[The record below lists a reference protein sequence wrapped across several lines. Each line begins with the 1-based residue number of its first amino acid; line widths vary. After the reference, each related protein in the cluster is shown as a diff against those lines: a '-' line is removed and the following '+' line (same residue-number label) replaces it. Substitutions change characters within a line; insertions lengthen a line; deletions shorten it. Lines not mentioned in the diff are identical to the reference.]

1 MATSSRKPNTVRRDI
16 NAAGQSMSHRRHFM
30 RGRVDHMQ
38 RFVIRLV
45 LAVLVVGLP
54 AFVAAQSGTVMPS
67 PFQVVLDS
75 NGDPVSGALIYTYMA
90 GTTTAASTYTTSV
103 LDVANANPIV
113 ADSAGRYV
121 AFLPVGASFKFVIK
135 DAGGV
140 TLRTVDG
147 ISAVPASS
155 GNTDVLGL
163 SADTISAGNV
173 VYLSDGTDGYTA
185 GTWRRASA
193 TYSARSGTVI
203 VGMAPAAIATGV
215 TGTIRLAG
223 RVTGLSGLTAGTSY
237 YVSTASGALTASLL
251 ANRRLVGVADGTTSL
266 VMAVQPKT
274 DWLAPGAVVF
284 YNLAACPS
292 GWTEYTAARGLYI
305 VGLPSGGTLAGS
317 PAAQTAL
324 SNKEN
329 RAVGQ
334 HDHTATSTVTDPGH
348 LHTSFV
354 TAGST
359 KATTGSDRDT
369 PAAGNTG
376 SATTRI
382 TVGTTVANAG
392 SVAGTNAPY
401 IQLLACV
408 KQ

>member
-1 MATSSRKPNTVRRDI
+1 
-16 NAAGQSMSHRRHFM
+16 
-30 RGRVDHMQ
+30 MQ
-38 RFVIRLV
+38 RFVTTV
-45 LAVLVVGLP
+45 LMGLIL
-54 AFVAAQSGTVMPS
+54 AFLDPTSAHAQSGTVMPS
-67 PFQVVLDS
+67 PFQVVLDT
-75 NGDPVSGALIYTYMA
+75 NGDPVSGALIYTYTA

-147 ISAVPASS
+147 VSAVPASS

-163 SADTISAGNV
+163 SADTIAAGNA

-185 GTWRRASA
+185 GTWRRANA
-193 TYSARSGTVI
+193 TYSARSTTVV
-203 VGMAPAAIATGV
+203 VGMAPAAIASGV

-237 YVSTASGALTASLL
+237 YVSTAGGALTASLL

-274 DWLAPGAVVF
+274 DWLAPGAVMF

-324 SNKEN
+324 SDKEN

-334 HDHTATSTVTDPGH
+334 HDHTASSVVTDAGHAHALPNETHGQGSTSTEYNLKSGAQSQAASINTY
-348 LHTSFV
+348 T
-354 TAGST
+354 
-359 KATTGSDRDT
+359 ATTGVT
-369 PAAGNTG
+369 V
-376 SATTRI
+376 ATTV
-382 TVGTTVANAG
+382 TAAG